1 MMDVLQHINEPVT
14 IAEATETVEITETA
28 ANEVEHERLQGQERS
43 GSKAIIFFMNRKVK
57 QAKKLLGIKGT
68 EQNLA

>member
-1 MMDVLQHINEPVT
+1 MIDVLQHINEPVT

-43 GSKAIIFFMNRKVK
+43 GSKAIIFFY
-57 QAKKLLGIKGT
+57 
-68 EQNLA
+68 E